1 MKVIILVAAALGL
14 LWLAHGESSNEGHE
28 SGPLLFADVISV
40 IKQRQEKLSQHPFF
54 QMLADKSIPARQ
66 RMTFAPYWAYFAL
79 TAADLLDTWLYI
91 PNPKTELERR
101 INIFIEEDNFHYNLF
116 LHDMD
121 QVFGYTLDRF
131 GSYSAVMRHTFG
143 ADSKA
148 VRELVYAWT
157 VAATKFD
164 DPLITLT
171 TFEIIEAG
179 LKDFFEAVYAN
190 VFLAEEEFKG
200 LHYFGNKHVELEIN
214 HTQTSWF
221 KGDNPVRP
229 LAELEITPLQKEHA
243 LEAVDM
249 MFDKYVPYI

>member
-1 MKVIILVAAALGL
+1 MKVIILATVALGF
-14 LWLAHGESSNEGHE
+14 LWLAAGESSNEGDE
-28 SGPLLFADVISV
+28 SHILLFADVISV
-40 IKQRQEKLSQHPFF
+40 IKQQQEKLSQHPFF
-54 QMLADKSIPARQ
+54 KMLADKTIPPRQ

-79 TAADLLDTWLYI
+79 AGADLLDTWLYI
-91 PNPKTELERR
+91 PNPQTELEER
-101 INIFIEEDNFHYNLF
+101 INNFIEEDNFHYNLF

-121 QVFGYTLDRF
+121 QVFGYTVDRF
-131 GSYSAVMRHTFG
+131 GSYSAVMRHMYG

-164 DPLITLT
+164 DPLITLA

-179 LKDFFEAVYAN
+179 LKDFFETVYTN

-200 LHYFGNKHVELEIN
+200 LHYFGKKHVELEIN
-214 HTQTSWF
+214 HTLTSWF
-221 KGDNPVRP
+221 KGDNPLRP

-249 MFDKYVPYI
+249 MFDKYVPYT